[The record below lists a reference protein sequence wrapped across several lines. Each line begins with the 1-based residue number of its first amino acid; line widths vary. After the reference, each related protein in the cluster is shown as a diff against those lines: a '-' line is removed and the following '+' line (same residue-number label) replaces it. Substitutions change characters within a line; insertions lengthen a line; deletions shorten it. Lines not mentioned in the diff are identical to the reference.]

1 MKTISW
7 VPPKKGSHTAFVTDL
22 RQARWMGWKSTNSIQ
37 ISSTGSRSKRGA
49 NCEEF
54 EVAMQIPDDK
64 RYFRIGEA
72 SRIIG
77 VEPYV
82 LRYWE
87 SEFPQIRPQRADSRQ
102 RTYQRKDLEIILEI
116 KRLLYEE
123 KLTIEGA
130 KRQLRIRAK
139 EKPVYIKEVIRE
151 LKSDL
156 REIIHLLS

>member
-1 MKTISW
+1 MDI
-7 VPPKKGSHTAFVTDL
+7 PEGKKF
-22 RQARWMGWKSTNSIQ
+22 
-37 ISSTGSRSKRGA
+37 
-49 NCEEF
+49 
-54 EVAMQIPDDK
+54 
-64 RYFRIGEA
+64 FRIGEV

-87 SEFPQIRPQRADSRQ
+87 SEFPQIRPDRADTNQ
-102 RTYQRKDLEIILEI
+102 RTYQKKDLEAIMEI

-130 KRQLRIRAK
+130 RQRLKHRRP
-139 EKPVYIKEVIRE
+139 EKGAASIGWIEE

-156 REIIHLLS
+156 KEILRVLA